1 MCIGPEPPVRKN
13 DHRQRGFRR
22 FFNFISVIP
31 EVEPFLPFT
40 GHDAAKVS
48 RGAQTVTP
56 HANSFVRGTALIKNN
71 RDPLAEKRQQAQ
83 QVADADDGQDVW
95 PV

>member
-1 MCIGPEPPVRKN
+1 MDLNHLCEKMITAKE
-13 DHRQRGFRR
+13 GFVVSSIL
-22 FFNFISVIP
+22 FP
-31 EVEPFLPFT
+31 EVEPFLPLT